1 MIKIRHEEINFH
13 PTTEQK
19 RKASRKIAGFNFI
32 KDKAANLIMDS
43 SIIEKG
49 IVVIH
54 GEYPYESPYLFL
66 RFLDKNTLQDTRILV
81 GAFDVLSIKDFG
93 WEYQVDEKL
102 TKMWRG
108 VMLEYGPNYKKA
120 LIKTLE
126 ERKENSIKNYNNQI
140 EEIEKF

>member
-1 MIKIRHEEINFH
+1 MIRIRHEEINFH

-19 RKASRKIAGFNFI
+19 TKARRKISGFNFI

-54 GEYPYESPYLFL
+54 NEYPYLFL
-66 RFLDKNTLQDTRILV
+66 HFLDKETLRDTRVLV
-81 GAFDVLSIKDFG
+81 GAFDVLSNEDFG
-93 WEYQVDEKL
+93 WQYQVDEKL

-120 LIKTLE
+120 LVKTLE
-126 ERKENSIKNYNNQI
+126 ERRENSIKNYNNQI
-140 EEIEKF
+140 EEIEKV